1 MNTPTEKLVLILGMH
16 RSGTSSLAG
25 MLKHYGLHLGEEI
38 STQNKHNLKGNQEHY
53 PARKINNALIKLH
66 GGSWFDPKVV
76 TEVSEEQFV
85 EINALKAQF
94 RIDAPI
100 YGIKDPRMLFCTLAW
115 QDEHTEYVGTIRH
128 PALVWK
134 SLETRNALLPDKV
147 IADWNDV
154 WYAYN
159 KRLLELY
166 LESPFPIVNFDWPA
180 SRYQQAVKA
189 IALYLGLTGEDAFF
203 DPELRHQETADLNM
217 PAQCLEL
224 YQQLNEIAETEEIKL
239 KNQSSNR

>member
-38 STQNKHNLKGNQEHY
+38 STENKHNLKGNQEHF
-53 PARKINNALIKLH
+53 PARKINNTLIKLH
-66 GGSWFDPKVV
+66 GGSWYDPRVIV
-76 TEVSEEQFV
+76 NVPAELAA
-85 EINALKAQF
+85 EIKELKDQF
-94 RIDAPI
+94 RDESPV
-100 YGIKDPRMLFCTLAW
+100 YGIKDPRMLFCTGAW
-115 QDEHTEYVGTIRH
+115 KDEHTVYVGTIRH

-134 SLETRNALLPDKV
+134 SLETRNERLPDKV
-147 IADWNDV
+147 TADWNDV

-166 LESPFPIVNFDWPA
+166 QESPFPIVNFDWPA
-180 SRYQQAVKA
+180 LRYQQAVKFVA
-189 IALYLGLTGEDAFF
+189 HYLDLTGEDAFF

-224 YQQLNEIAETEEIKL
+224 YQQLSKIAELEEIKL
-239 KNQSSNR
+239 ADQSSNR